1 MINATIDMKMVIAKI
16 PKTTASVLLIKF
28 LREIRAIIT
37 SRKEVIP
44 MTKEELHTI
53 FQQADADVRA
63 SFPPEKIESLITENA
78 DDLPKLV
85 GALYGFA
92 IDTNHAF
99 LESVLST
106 LLCKT

>member
-1 MINATIDMKMVIAKI
+1 
-16 PKTTASVLLIKF
+16 
-28 LREIRAIIT
+28 
-37 SRKEVIP
+37 

-92 IDTNHAF
+92 IDTSHAF